1 MLTKL
6 KINNFK
12 KFDNIEVELGQPVVF
27 IGPNN
32 SGKTTALQAL
42 ALWEVGYNK
51 WIEKRGAD
59 DITPS
64 KRPGITIN
72 RKDLFALPIP
82 VSNLLWKD
90 RKTHLTRK
98 EGDQQK
104 TDFIFIDIIVEGIE
118 ANKEWKCGFE
128 FYYANEEAF
137 YCRPIRTSEQKDA
150 PRMPVPELLEKPSIA
165 YLPPMSGLI
174 DREFL
179 KQHGEIDF
187 LIGQGQTAQVLRNLC
202 YRVFR
207 EFPQKWTEVVNSLQ
221 QLFGIK
227 LLPPEYTER
236 SEIIMNYEDPSG
248 IRLDLSASGRGVQQ
262 TLLLLSHLYAN
273 PKSVFLFDEPDAHL
287 EILRQRQ
294 NFNLLSE
301 VAEKQ
306 KSQIIAASHSEVVLN
321 EAAGTGTVVAF
332 VGKPHVI
339 NEKTS
344 QTLKALTSIGF
355 EQYLQAEQKGWVLY
369 LEDSSDLAILK
380 EFAVKLNHPALEHLH
395 SPFVFYISTNLPR
408 KAREHFWGI
417 HEAKNDLVG
426 LAIFDRINAELK
438 TDTPLYETMWQKREI
453 ENYFCFKEVF
463 IEFAKSMAEGSGPLF
478 DQVIRKRNIDEM
490 TKAIAEL
497 ELALKTLDKGTPW
510 SDDFKVSDD
519 FMEPL
524 FRKYSEKLS
533 IPLVLRKKE
542 FYKLIKF
549 LERDSIENEIIE
561 KLDLIIK
568 TAKKAKPVQ

>member
-51 WIEKRGAD
+51 WLEKRGAD

-82 VSNLLWKD
+82 ASNLLWKD

-150 PRMPVPELLEKPSIA
+150 PRMPVPELPEKPSIA

-179 KQHGEIDF
+179 KQYGEIDF

-202 YRVFR
+202 YRVYR
-207 EFPQKWTEVVNSLQ
+207 EFPQKWTEVVNHLH
-221 QLFGIK
+221 QLFGIT

-273 PKSVFLFDEPDAHL
+273 PKSIFLFDEPDAHL

-294 NFNLLSE
+294 NFNLLSD

-380 EFAVKLNHPALEHLH
+380 EFAVKLNHPALEYLH

-417 HEAKNDLVG
+417 REAKNDLVG
-426 LAIFDRINAELK
+426 LAIFDRIDAELK

-463 IEFAKSMAEGSGPLF
+463 TEFAKSMAEGSGPLF

-549 LERDSIENEIIE
+549 LERDSIENEIKE
-561 KLDLIIK
+561 KLGLIMK
-568 TAKKAKPVQ
+568 TAKKAKPLH

>member
-1 MLTKL
+1 
-6 KINNFK
+6 
-12 KFDNIEVELGQPVVF
+12 
-27 IGPNN
+27 
-32 SGKTTALQAL
+32 
-42 ALWEVGYNK
+42 
-51 WIEKRGAD
+51 
-59 DITPS
+59 
-64 KRPGITIN
+64 
-72 RKDLFALPIP
+72 
-82 VSNLLWKD
+82 
-90 RKTHLTRK
+90 
-98 EGDQQK
+98 
-104 TDFIFIDIIVEGIE
+104 
-118 ANKEWKCGFE
+118 
-128 FYYANEEAF
+128 
-137 YCRPIRTSEQKDA
+137 
-150 PRMPVPELLEKPSIA
+150 
-165 YLPPMSGLI
+165 
-174 DREFL
+174 
-179 KQHGEIDF
+179 
-187 LIGQGQTAQVLRNLC
+187 
-202 YRVFR
+202 
-207 EFPQKWTEVVNSLQ
+207 
-221 QLFGIK
+221 
-227 LLPPEYTER
+227 
-236 SEIIMNYEDPSG
+236 MNYEDPSG

-426 LAIFDRINAELK
+426 LAIFDRIDAKLE
-438 TDTPLYETMWQKREI
+438 TGTPLYETMWQKREI

-463 IEFAKSMAEGSGPLF
+463 TEFAKSMAEGSGPLF

-549 LERDSIENEIIE
+549 LERDSIENEIKE
-561 KLDLIIK
+561 KLGLIMK
-568 TAKKAKPVQ
+568 TARKAKPLH